1 MSDEFRKGLMAQESF
16 MHEFGTLDQ
25 AKSHAAASRAAP
37 YRSRTGITQ
46 AEYDRLLAEQGG
58 HCALCPNTPKTRRLH
73 VDHDHTTGRVRGLL
87 CFRCNKF
94 LPSWVTREWAL
105 RVAEYVST

>member
-1 MSDEFRKGLMAQESF
+1 MSDSAATVRGARKP
-16 MHEFGTLDQ
+16 T
-25 AKSHAAASRAAP
+25 RA
-37 YRSRTGITQ
+37 RQLGVTDE
-46 AEYDRLLAEQGG
+46 EYARLLAAQDG

-105 RVAEYVST
+105 RVAEYVA

>member
-1 MSDEFRKGLMAQESF
+1 MTAATVRGARKPTRARQLGVTDE
-16 MHEFGTLDQ
+16 
-25 AKSHAAASRAAP
+25 
-37 YRSRTGITQ
+37 
-46 AEYDRLLAEQGG
+46 EYARLLAAQGG

-105 RVAEYVST
+105 RVAEYVA

>member
-1 MSDEFRKGLMAQESF
+1 VRVSPTTPPDPRDASAATVRGARKPTRARQLGVTDDEYA
-16 MHEFGTLDQ
+16 
-25 AKSHAAASRAAP
+25 
-37 YRSRTGITQ
+37 
-46 AEYDRLLAEQGG
+46 RLLAAQDG

-73 VDHDHTTGRVRGLL
+73 VDHDHATGRVRGLL

-105 RVAEYVST
+105 RVAEYVAP